1 MSVLDAQNL
10 KKSLGVRTLLGDVT
24 FTIDEGER
32 IGLVGANGCGKS
44 TLARILAGIDA
55 PDGGT
60 IAIQKDARVLYLDQ
74 EPSFVGDP
82 TALDGALEGLSGWR
96 DALARHTEAT
106 DKVGDAVGDAQM
118 RWLEQM
124 EQAASDVE
132 RLGGWERSHE
142 AERLLRSLGVR
153 DTTQLVSTMSGGE
166 RRRVALTRV
175 LVARP
180 ELAILDE
187 PTNHL
192 DVDAIEWLERYLANE
207 HRGAILLITHDRWFL
222 NQVVSRTL
230 ELAGGNLYSFDG
242 GWEEYLEAKA
252 ERMALAGRTEQNR
265 QNVLRRELA
274 WLRRTPA
281 ARTGKQ
287 KARIT
292 RAETIIDDR
301 PAAKGR
307 DVELKMGATRSGRTI
322 LELDHLTIARGGR
335 TLIEDLTLSFAP
347 RSRIG
352 VVGPNGCGKSS
363 LLAALLGTLKPV
375 SGSITLGQNTQIAY
389 LDQHRTGLDLE
400 RTVAENVSPSA
411 TRVEWAGRPIELIG
425 YLERMLFDTH
435 QQRQPVRSLSGGE
448 RARVLLA
455 KLLLQ
460 PANLLVLDEPT
471 NDLDAPTLAALEEL
485 LEEFTGS
492 ALVVTHDRW
501 FLERVA
507 TAILAFEGD
516 GRVRLWQGNY
526 STWRALARA
535 QEQEARAAGNAAAKA
550 PTPSERPAP
559 KVAPKKA
566 LSFAEKREL
575 DGLMPKI
582 EALEARL
589 GALELE
595 LADPQLYAERRDE
608 VAAKLASKQQGKTEL
623 ETLLARWESLEARA
637 GATEAT

>member
-1 MSVLDAQNL
+1 MLDAQDL
-10 KKSLGVRTLLGDVT
+10 KKSLGVRTLLGGVT
-24 FTIDEGER
+24 FTIEDGER

-55 PDGGT
+55 PDGGA
-60 IAIQKDARVLYLDQ
+60 IAVRRDARVLYLDQ
-74 EPSFVGDP
+74 EPTFQGDP
-82 TALDGALEGLSGWR
+82 NALSGALEGLSGWR

-106 DKVGDAVGDAQM
+106 EQVGVSEGDAQA
-118 RWLEQM
+118 RWLERM
-124 EQAASDVE
+124 EEAAADVE

-142 AERLLRSLGVR
+142 AERLLRSLGIR
-153 DTTQLVSTMSGGE
+153 DLSQSVSSMSGGE
-166 RRRVALTRV
+166 RRRVALARV

-192 DVDAIEWLERYLANE
+192 DVDAIEWLERYLSTE

-230 ELAGGNLYSFDG
+230 ELSAGEIFSFDG

-252 ERMALAGRTEQNR
+252 ERMALADRTEKNR

-287 KARIT
+287 KARIH
-292 RAETIIDDR
+292 RAEAIIDDR

-307 DVELKMGATRSGRTI
+307 DVELKMDATRSGRTV
-322 LELDHLTIARGGR
+322 LELDHLTLARGER
-335 TLIEDLTLSFAP
+335 TLIEDLTLSVAP
-347 RSRIG
+347 GSRIG
-352 VVGPNGCGKSS
+352 IVGPNGCGKSS
-363 LLAALLGTLKPV
+363 LLAALLGTLKPAG
-375 SGSITLGQNTQIAY
+375 GSITLGQNTQIAY

-411 TRVEWAGRPIELIG
+411 TRVEWAGRSIELIG

-471 NDLDAPTLAALEEL
+471 NDLDAPTLAALEEM
-485 LEEFTGS
+485 LEEFTGT

-507 TAILAFEGD
+507 TAILAFEGN

-526 STWRALARA
+526 STWRALSKAK
-535 QEQEARAAGNAAAKA
+535 EQEVAKEGPVKASAPERATNKTSKGL
-550 PTPSERPAP
+550 T
-559 KVAPKKA
+559 
-566 LSFAEKREL
+566 FAEKREL
-575 DGLMPKI
+575 EGLMPKI
-582 EALEARL
+582 EALETL
-589 GALELE
+589 LQALEAE
-595 LADPQLYAERRDE
+595 LADPTLYAERGGE
-608 VAAKLASKQQGKTEL
+608 VAGKLASQAEGKAEL
-623 ETLLARWESLEARA
+623 ELLLERWESLESRA
-637 GATEAT
+637 GA